1 MGEVTTPMDDLVRFT
16 EEITAIAHA
25 LRGETLDST
34 QLARSTERLHEITAA
49 LEAISCYYAQRY
61 GKPTTLVFLAR
72 WRLDEVE
79 GKLHL
84 LRERSG
90 ETDETQQLLSVA
102 NLLHAAIDLLTRARR
117 FP

>member
-1 MGEVTTPMDDLVRFT
+1 
-16 EEITAIAHA
+16 
-25 LRGETLDST
+25 
-34 QLARSTERLHEITAA
+34 
-49 LEAISCYYAQRY
+49 
-61 GKPTTLVFLAR
+61 VFLAR

-90 ETDETQQLLSVA
+90 ETDETKQLLSVA
-102 NLLHAAIDLLTRARR
+102 DLLHAAIDLLTRAWR